1 QGAKRAAVAVGR
13 AGPAEETL
21 TGRHDRYGYDHR
33 DRDQEGAEDEAQSDR
48 PSPERAESRCAHGRW
63 DGVAERSDRHA
74 AQQYGGLLGGA
85 AEGAY
90 DLRAEAVGQR
100 GDLDGRD
107 VCLASVD
114 PRERLR
120 LEAVRHHG
128 VEASVGSG

>member
-1 QGAKRAAVAVGR
+1 DGHALIECRPGGSVVEETRGDEAPEKREHHRRSQQGAKRAAVAVGR

-21 TGRHDRYGYDHR
+21 TGRRDRYGYDHR

-85 AEGAY
+85 
-90 DLRAEAVGQR
+90 
-100 GDLDGRD
+100 
-107 VCLASVD
+107 
-114 PRERLR
+114 
-120 LEAVRHHG
+120 
-128 VEASVGSG
+128 